1 MSLTTTLTLDD
12 ELAAK
17 VERERQR
24 RGDSLEETLLQVL
37 RAALGGATPAVD
49 VPRPFV
55 VHPRALGARPGLDI
69 DRIEGLL
76 DEFEGHIPP

>member
-17 VERERQR
+17 VERERER
-24 RGDSLEETLLQVL
+24 RGDSLEETLQQVL
-37 RAALGGATPAVD
+37 RAALGGGAPAVGAS
-49 VPRPFV
+49 RPFV
-55 VHPRALGARPGLDI
+55 VHPRALGARPGLDF

-76 DEFEGHIPP
+76 DELEGPIRP